1 MDATVGLLKRK
12 STRAGLM
19 RAEVALCPTI
29 SCFHLHHSS
38 SLREADFQNIDYDF
52 FELTKDAA
60 GTEIYQISGR
70 LARLSTSAVI
80 SFSLI
85 TYCFADGVEFA

>member
-12 STRAGLM
+12 STRAGLR
-19 RAEVALCPTI
+19 RAEVVLLPFI
-29 SCFHLHHSS
+29 IIFVILLPS
-38 SLREADFQNIDYDF
+38 READFQNIDYDF

-85 TYCFADGVEFA
+85 TYCFAVGVEFA